1 MYSLSRTTEG
11 IMEQTSATT
20 PLSTFADVPARSARV
35 SSPKQQFLDVFR
47 RESATTRRVL
57 NSVPDAQGEF
67 KPSPNNKTARE
78 IAAIF
83 SLGQGGIAAALTD
96 NWQWPPQFPAAPATY
111 AEVVANFE
119 ATNQAVLQA
128 LENTPESRL
137 LETVTFFTA
146 PKTMGPI
153 PVIELMW
160 FMLLD
165 SIHHRGQL
173 TVYLRMMGAKVP
185 SIYGP
190 SADEPWA

>member
-1 MYSLSRTTEG
+1 
-11 IMEQTSATT
+11 MEQTSATT
-20 PLSTFADVPARSARV
+20 PLSTFAEAPPRSASV
-35 SSPKQQFLDVFR
+35 ASPKQQFLDVFK

-57 NSVPDAQGEF
+57 KSVPDAQGEF
-67 KPSPNNKTARE
+67 RPSANNKPARE

-83 SLGQGGIAAALTD
+83 SLGQGAIAAALTD
-96 NWQWPPQFPAAPATY
+96 NWQWPPQFPPAPATY

-137 LETVTFFTA
+137 LETVSFFTA
-146 PKTMGPI
+146 PKQMGPI
-153 PVIELMW
+153 PVIDLMW
-160 FMLLD
+160 FMLMD

-173 TVYLRMMGAKVP
+173 SVYLRMMGAKVP

-190 SADEPWA
+190 SADEPWM